1 MLKKDRID
9 YYVLIVI
16 IGGLLFWFQFTTF
29 NINQSTSDELKS
41 EVDSL
46 KIETRI
52 LKEKIKQDTIII
64 NLNLKQK

>member
-1 MLKKDRID
+1 MIKSRID
-9 YYVLIVI
+9 YYILIIVI
-16 IGGLLFWFQFTTF
+16 SILIFWFQFTTY
-29 NINQSTSDELKS
+29 NINKSTSDKLKS

>member
-1 MLKKDRID
+1 MIKSRID
-9 YYVLIVI
+9 YYILIIVI
-16 IGGLLFWFQFTTF
+16 SILLFWFQFTTF
-29 NINQSTSDELKS
+29 NINKSTSDKLKS

-52 LKEKIKQDTIII
+52 LEEKVKQDTIII

>member
-1 MLKKDRID
+1 MIKSRID
-9 YYVLIVI
+9 YYILIIVI
-16 IGGLLFWFQFTTF
+16 SILLFWFQFTTF
-29 NINQSTSDELKS
+29 NINKSTSDKLKS

>member
-1 MLKKDRID
+1 MIKSRID
-9 YYVLIVI
+9 YYILIIVI
-16 IGGLLFWFQFTTF
+16 SILIFWFQFTTF
-29 NINQSTSDELKS
+29 NINKSTSDKLKS

-52 LKEKIKQDTIII
+52 LEEKIKQDTIII